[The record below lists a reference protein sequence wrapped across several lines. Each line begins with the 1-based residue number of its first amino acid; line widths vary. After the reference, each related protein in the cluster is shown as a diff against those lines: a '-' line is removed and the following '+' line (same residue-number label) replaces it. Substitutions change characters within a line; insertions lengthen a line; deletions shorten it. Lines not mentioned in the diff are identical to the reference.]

1 MKTIIIVLFLCYPL
15 IVFGGDYQTYNS
27 NPMLRDFHKQLDEMS
42 REDARRT
49 ERIWDDWVRGSGN
62 NNNIYEY
69 FRDRERERQE
79 RETDRR
85 LRECEDKLRQEERSG
100 W

>member
-15 IVFGGDYQTYNS
+15 IVFGGDYPTS
-27 NPMLRDFHKQLDEMS
+27 NPLLQDFHEQLDEMS

-49 ERIWDDWVRGSGN
+49 ERIWNDWVRGPGN
-62 NNNIYEY
+62 NDYMYER
-69 FRDRERERQE
+69 FKDRERERQE
-79 RETDRR
+79 REMDRR
-85 LRECEDKLRQEERSG
+85 LREYEDKLRQEERSG